1 MGSAGTAPQDLPTST
16 TRDALSDT
24 SGVTI
29 SVRGITERERMVQQ
43 LKTIADRLVLSLR
56 NSVDPT
62 LALQHE
68 TDLLQAVQA
77 ETATAKQEAETTSFY
92 LGQVS
97 HDIRSRM
104 TSILGYADL
113 LLDTSLTDEQS
124 LKLRNLKEATVSLLL
139 IIDDLLDISALEAG
153 QLQLVWGPVNLHTV
167 ADSVQSAAG
176 RQAAAKG
183 LYLRCEISP
192 DAPEWVSADAARLRQ
207 VLLNL
212 VVDGLKST
220 IHGGVRIA
228 ITGGSVTAPDLV
240 RFEVIDTGNGIPLD
254 QQETLFRPFSRSSY
268 SYDRPSDGTGLSLSI
283 SKRLVEAMGG
293 AIGVERPADGGSVCW
308 FEVPLIKVTAPVTA
322 SPAATVPSRRRK
334 GRILVA
340 EDLPMNQMVIREIL
354 EVEGHHVTI
363 AEDGIAAINALN
375 NDRFDLILMDV
386 AMPAMGGLETA
397 QALRALEGARTIPI
411 VALTAHTMPNQIA
424 ACRAAGMDDYLS
436 KPIDR
441 KVLLETVGRWLDR
454 SPAPPARALHV
465 LVADDILMNRDIAA
479 SFLRA
484 AGHNVTCVEGGAQA
498 ITAIAS
504 TDFDVVLMDV
514 RMPEMDGLEATR
526 RIRALA
532 GARGRVPIVALTAH
546 AFAEQVGECYEAGM
560 DGHVSKPFDQE
571 TLIQAVMRAADI
583 EPAHRASSARAPTST
598 TVPAS
603 VAMAQT
609 DPELPIRDPIAFD
622 RTAVFLAPDTVE
634 AYLQSI
640 SQRGET
646 LLLGLRGSG
655 VATAFADDEL
665 AEMAHTVAGSAGM
678 FGFLRLADLG
688 RRFEWAVKC
697 RAAET
702 PALADGLRAVVE
714 ATLQAIRDHRQDWA
728 LEARRRGPLRHR
740 ADHASAAATP
750 FEFSALEPF
759 ASRGYATIRGRV
771 ETDHRAPLSEF
782 RRPPPS
788 VLAGHQA
795 VRDGRPTVLPPRA
808 ILGSRRSTGRWVF
821 CIRRCAA
828 RSETWCISAATY

>member
-1 MGSAGTAPQDLPTST
+1 MGYEMTDTSDRPNGDLPVGSTEAAPQDMLAASFPA
-16 TRDALSDT
+16 RGAVGDT
-24 SGVTI
+24 NEVTI
-29 SVRGITERERMVQQ
+29 SVRGVTERERMVQQ

-56 NSVDPT
+56 NSGDPRV
-62 LALQHE
+62 ALQHE
-68 TDLLQAVQA
+68 TDLLRAVEA

-124 LKLRNLKEATVSLLL
+124 LKVRNLKEATLSLLL
-139 IIDDLLDISALEAG
+139 IINDLLDISALEAG
-153 QLQLVWGPVNLHTV
+153 QLQLVWGPVNLHALAENVRST
-167 ADSVQSAAG
+167 AS

-183 LYLRCEISP
+183 LYLRCEVSP
-192 DAPEWVSADAARLRQ
+192 DAPEWVSADATRLSQ

-220 IHGGVRIA
+220 IQGGVRISIA
-228 ITGGSVTAPDLV
+228 GGPVTAPDLV
-240 RFEVIDTGNGIPLD
+240 RFEVNDTGNGIPLD
-254 QQETLFRPFSRSSY
+254 QQETLFRPFSRSGY

-293 AIGVERPADGGSVCW
+293 TIGVERPADGGGVCW
-308 FEVPLIKVTAPVTA
+308 FEVPLVKVDAPAAA
-322 SPAATVPSRRRK
+322 SPVATVPSLGRK
-334 GRILVA
+334 GHILVA

-354 EVEGHHVTI
+354 EAAGHQVTI
-363 AEDGIAAINALN
+363 AEDGIAAINALH
-375 NDRFDLILMDV
+375 NDQFDLILMDV
-386 AMPAMGGLETA
+386 AMPTMGGLETA
-397 QALRALEGARTIPI
+397 QALRGLDGARTIPI

-441 KVLLETVGRWLDR
+441 KVLLETVGWWLDR
-454 SPAPPARALHV
+454 RATPPVRALHV

-498 ITAIAS
+498 IAAIAK

-526 RIRALA
+526 RIRALT

-560 DGHVSKPFDQE
+560 DDHVSKPFDQE
-571 TLIQAVMRAADI
+571 TLISTVLRAAGAGS
-583 EPAHRASSARAPTST
+583 AHRESPNLARTST
-598 TVPAS
+598 IVSASAAMFPA
-603 VAMAQT
+603 
-609 DPELPIRDPIAFD
+609 DPELPIRDPIAFE

-634 AYLQSI
+634 AYLQVI
-640 SQRGET
+640 SERGES
-646 LLLGLRGSG
+646 LLRGLRGSSD
-655 VATAFADDEL
+655 VPAPLADDER
-665 AEMAHTVAGSAGM
+665 AEMAHTLAGSAGM

-697 RAAET
+697 RSAET
-702 PALADGLRAVVE
+702 PALADRLRAAVE
-714 ATLQAIRDHRQDWA
+714 ATLLAIRDDRQDWA

-740 ADHASAAATP
+740 ADHTSADATP
-750 FEFSALEPF
+750 ADS
-759 ASRGYATIRGRV
+759 T
-771 ETDHRAPLSEF
+771 HRKNLQAEMTQ
-782 RRPPPS
+782 PS
-788 VLAGHQA
+788 
-795 VRDGRPTVLPPRA
+795 
-808 ILGSRRSTGRWVF
+808 
-821 CIRRCAA
+821 
-828 RSETWCISAATY
+828 